1 MFVFAGFYILVNV
14 VLLLGAETR
23 LDIILQILNFEIMIY
38 FCRIDKY
45 SVLLLQRLLG
55 WVLSCWKYLSEQ
67 SQQFPVDPAVSVS
80 RPSRPPV
87 SLGGQ

>member
-1 MFVFAGFYILVNV
+1 MFVFAGFYISVNV

-45 SVLLLQRLLG
+45 SVIVTETARLGVILLEIFVRTK
-55 WVLSCWKYLSEQ
+55 ST
-67 SQQFPVDPAVSVS
+67 VSS
-80 RPSRPPV
+80 
-87 SLGGQ
+87 